1 MKYKTRKLI
10 FKIIIVSFAVITF
23 ITALSGS
30 FINSRQGKAKRWKFS
45 IVKVYIDPNIKQDL
59 QEGYLDAINNWNSN
73 LKEIQFEVVKENKKA
88 NVFLSA
94 STYKDYK
101 EKYKI
106 KSSKS
111 VPDNWLGITAYN
123 YEKLT
128 NFFSYAKV
136 YYNLDNYEDY
146 LIDRKEIITQVAE
159 HELGHVLGLEHDDNH
174 AHKSV
179 MATNGQVN
187 RLSDSDFEKVDTLY
201 KDNPFMFFNP
211 FYKPN
216 NNLKNNEYY
225 E

>member
-10 FKIIIVSFAVITF
+10 FKIIIVSFVVITF
-23 ITALSGS
+23 ITVLSGS

-45 IVKVYIDPNIKQDL
+45 TVKVYIDPNITQDL
-59 QEGYLDAINNWNSN
+59 QEGYLDAINNWNNN

-94 STYKDYK
+94 ATYKDYK

-106 KSSKS
+106 KSSRS

-211 FYKPN
+211 FYKSN

>member
-30 FINSRQGKAKRWKFS
+30 FINSRHGKAKRWKFS
-45 IVKVYIDPNIKQDL
+45 TVKVYIDPNITQDL

-94 STYKDYK
+94 ATYKDYK

-146 LIDRKEIITQVAE
+146 LINRKEIITQVAE

-187 RLSDSDFEKVDTLY
+187 RLSDNDFEKVDTLY

-211 FYKPN
+211 FYEPN

>member
-1 MKYKTRKLI
+1 MNTSKNNKNYVIEEIISELTNSEFWVKKSKKNPLNRS
-10 FKIIIVSFAVITF
+10 KIQT
-23 ITALSGS
+23 
-30 FINSRQGKAKRWKFS
+30 
-45 IVKVYIDPNIKQDL
+45 
-59 QEGYLDAINNWNSN
+59 AINNYS
-73 LKEIQFEVVKENKKA
+73 KRKDMQ
-88 NVFLSA
+88 LSY
-94 STYKDYK
+94 SSCFTYKDYK

-146 LIDRKEIITQVAE
+146 LINRKEIITQVAE

-187 RLSDSDFEKVDTLY
+187 RLSDNDFEKVDTLY